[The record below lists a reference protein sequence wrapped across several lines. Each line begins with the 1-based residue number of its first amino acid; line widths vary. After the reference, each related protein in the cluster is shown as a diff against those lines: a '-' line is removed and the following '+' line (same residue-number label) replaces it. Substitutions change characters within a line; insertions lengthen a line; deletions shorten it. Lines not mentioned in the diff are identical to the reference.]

1 MGNPFFR
8 CVVGL
13 LYVGIV
19 AADGIARTALQ
30 AKVEDLAQCQPQ
42 GRAQ

>member
-19 AADGIARTALQ
+19 DADGIARTALQ
-30 AKVEDLAQCQPQ
+30 CLQDVVLWCLLL
-42 GRAQ
+42 RV